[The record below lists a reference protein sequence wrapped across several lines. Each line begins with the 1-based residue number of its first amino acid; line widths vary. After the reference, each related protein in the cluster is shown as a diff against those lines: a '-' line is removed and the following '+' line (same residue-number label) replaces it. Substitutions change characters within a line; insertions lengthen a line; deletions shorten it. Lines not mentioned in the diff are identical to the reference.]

1 MTAAL
6 AARLRPVLAAGV
18 PRALGGGWCPVLA
31 EGVIAGLAGRL
42 RAGRTEEVIPGLA
55 RRPRPALAAG
65 LILLAS
71 LSRAAALPSAADA
84 ARPDTAA
91 VDSLN
96 PVPFPEVEVTATRA
110 RSPLQEVPFSVD
122 RLGAGSL
129 RGEPGVSLDE
139 ALRELP
145 GVAVSDRGN
154 LSQGDRVSI
163 RGIGSRAS
171 FGVRGIR
178 VLVDGVPLT
187 MPDGQSQLNN
197 LDLHAVGD
205 VEVLR
210 GPSSWLYGNAAGG
223 VIHFRTRRPAAA
235 AGIEPAV
242 IVGSDGMR
250 QVRASADLVRSGHA
264 LLLSAG
270 QLEREGYRDHAA
282 GLTRRFNLVGR
293 HPVTGSVAVTSVFN
307 FVDAPYLLNP
317 SSLSREAADS
327 DPREAR
333 FFVRSQGA
341 SKRLRQGQGGLTLT
355 APFRG
360 GSRLQLTLYGLARS
374 LDNPIPGRVIEL
386 DRRGGGVRSTFTR
399 PLRLAGR
406 EARLTA
412 GIDLEGQWDE
422 RAEFANEGLPEERID
437 AIPAS
442 EVLDAVVYGERSL
455 LQEEQVTGLGP
466 FAAFGLKLTPRWTL
480 SAGGRYDRYRFEARD
495 RHLTDG
501 SDDSGE
507 RAMARF
513 SPALGIAFSPGGQ
526 ITAFANYATAF
537 QTPTTVELS
546 NRPGGAGGFNPDL
559 DPELLRSLEAGL
571 RGRWTRRGL
580 EYSLALFRF
589 TLDGMLIPYQLAG
602 SDETF
607 YRNAGRTGNRGL
619 ETRLAWRPRP
629 PWRLSL
635 SYSFGDFTFEEFAV
649 ERDGER
655 LQLAGNEVPGAPRR
669 QLWSQ
674 LEYRIAAFTG
684 RLELRRVGEY
694 FANDFNGPPPG
705 VDKPRDDYV
714 NRAFTTV
721 GARLA
726 LRSGMAP
733 PPGAVR
739 RRRQSPRRRLQRLGG
754 AQRLQGPLLR
764 AGPRA
769 LRSRRG
775 LCAAGLSFG
784 ALRRMGPA
792 RPGGHPGSLL
802 ANGACAHAGLS
813 PLLD

>member
-1 MTAAL
+1 MIAAL
-6 AARLRPVLAAGV
+6 AGRLRPVLAAGV
-18 PRALGGGWCPVLA
+18 TRTLAGGWRPVSA
-31 EGVIAGLAGRL
+31 EGVIPGLAGRL
-42 RAGRTEEVIPGLA
+42 QPL
-55 RRPRPALAAG
+55 PAAG
-65 LILLAS
+65 LFLLFS
-71 LSRAAALPSAADA
+71 LSGAAAVSSAADEA
-84 ARPDTAA
+84 LPDTTA
-91 VDSLN
+91 VDSA
-96 PVPFPEVEVTATRA
+96 PVPFPEVEVTATRVP
-110 RSPLQEVPFSVD
+110 SPLQEVPFSVD
-122 RLGAGSL
+122 RLGAGSF

-178 VLVDGVPLT
+178 VLVDDVPLT

-223 VIHFRTRRPAAA
+223 VIHFRTRSPAAA
-235 AGIEPAV
+235 AAVEPEV

-264 LLLSAG
+264 LFLSAG

-282 GLTRRFNLVGR
+282 GLSRRFHLAGT
-293 HPVTGSVAVTSVFN
+293 HPVTGSVSVTSVFN

-327 DPREAR
+327 DPRSAR

-355 APFRG
+355 APFGG
-360 GSRLQLTLYGLARS
+360 GSHLQVTLYGLARS
-374 LDNPIPGRVIEL
+374 LDNPIPGRIIEL

-399 PLRLAGR
+399 PLRPAGR

-422 RAEFANEGLPEERID
+422 RAEFGNEGLPEERID
-437 AIPAS
+437 ALPAS
-442 EVLDAVVYGERSL
+442 EVLDAVEYGERSL

-466 FAAFGLKLTPRWTL
+466 FAAFDLKLTPRWTL
-480 SAGGRYDRYRFEARD
+480 SAGGRFDRYRFEARD
-495 RHLTDG
+495 RRLADG
-501 SDDSGE
+501 DDSGE
-507 RAMARF
+507 RAMSRF
-513 SPALGIAFSPGGQ
+513 SPAIGAAFAPGGQ
-526 ITAFANYATAF
+526 FTAFANYATAF

-546 NRPGGAGGFNPDL
+546 NRPGGAGGFNLDL

-571 RGRWTRRGL
+571 RGAWTRRGL

-589 TLDGMLIPYQLAG
+589 TLDDMLIPYQLAG
-602 SDETF
+602 SDEIY

-619 ETRLAWRPRP
+619 ETRISWGPRP
-629 PWRLSL
+629 PWRISL

-649 ERDGER
+649 ERDGEPV
-655 LQLAGNEVPGAPRR
+655 QLAGNQVPGTPRH

-674 LEYRIAAFTG
+674 LEYRIAGLTG

-705 VDKPRDDYV
+705 VDKPQDDYV
-714 NRAFTTV
+714 NRAFTTA

-726 LRSGMAP
+726 LRSGWPLPMELFAGADNLLDAAYNGSVVPNAFGDRFFEPAP
-733 PPGAVR
+733 G
-739 RRRQSPRRRLQRLGG
+739 
-754 AQRLQGPLLR
+754 
-764 AGPRA
+764 
-769 LRSRRG
+769 RS
-775 LCAAGLSFG
+775 
-784 ALRRMGPA
+784 
-792 RPGGHPGSLL
+792 
-802 ANGACAHAGLS
+802 AHAGVSL
-813 PLLD
+813 LLD

>member
-1 MTAAL
+1 MIAAL
-6 AARLRPVLAAGV
+6 PGRLRPVLAAGLT
-18 PRALGGGWCPVLA
+18 RTLAGGWRPVS
-31 EGVIAGLAGRL
+31 EKSVIPGLAGRL
-42 RAGRTEEVIPGLA
+42 QPL
-55 RRPRPALAAG
+55 LAAG
-65 LILLAS
+65 LFLLFS
-71 LSRAAALPSAADA
+71 LSGAAAGPSAGGE

-91 VDSLN
+91 VDSPT
-96 PVPFPEVEVTATRA
+96 PVEFPEVEVTATRVP
-110 RSPLQEVPFSVD
+110 SPLQEVPFSVD
-122 RLGAGSL
+122 RLGAGSF
-129 RGEPGVSLDE
+129 RGESGVSLDE

-178 VLVDGVPLT
+178 VLVDDVPLT

-223 VIHFRTRRPAAA
+223 VIHFRTRPPAAA
-235 AGIEPAV
+235 AGVEPAV
-242 IVGSDGMR
+242 IVGSGGMR

-264 LLLSAG
+264 LVLSAG

-282 GLTRRFNLVGR
+282 GLTRRFNLAGR
-293 HPVTGSVAVTSVFN
+293 HPVTGSLAVTSVFN

-327 DPREAR
+327 DPRGAR

-355 APFRG
+355 APLRG
-360 GSRLQLTLYGLARS
+360 GSLQVTLYGLARS
-374 LDNPIPGRVIEL
+374 LENPIPGRIIEL

-406 EARLTA
+406 EGRLTA
-412 GIDLEGQWDE
+412 GVDLEGQRDE

-442 EVLDAVVYGERSL
+442 EVLDAVLYGERSL

-466 FAAFGLKLTPRWTL
+466 FAAFDLKLTPRWTL

-501 SDDSGE
+501 SDDSGA

-513 SPALGIAFSPGGQ
+513 SPAMGIAFSPRKQ
-526 ITAFANYATAF
+526 VTAFANYATAF

-571 RGRWTRRGL
+571 RGAWTRRGL

-589 TLDGMLIPYQLAG
+589 TLDDMLIPYQLAG
-602 SDETF
+602 SDEIF

-619 ETRLAWRPRP
+619 ETRLSWRPRP

-635 SYSFGDFTFEEFAV
+635 SYSLGDFTFEEFAV
-649 ERDGER
+649 ERDGE
-655 LQLAGNEVPGAPRR
+655 LVQLAGNQVPGTPRG

-674 LEYRIAAFTG
+674 LEYRLAAFTG
-684 RLELRRVGEY
+684 GLELRRVGEY

-705 VDKPRDDYV
+705 VDKPRGDYV

-726 LRSGMAP
+726 LRPGWPRPLELFAGIDNLLGAAYSGSVVPNAFGDRFFEPAP
-733 PPGAVR
+733 G
-739 RRRQSPRRRLQRLGG
+739 
-754 AQRLQGPLLR
+754 
-764 AGPRA
+764 
-769 LRSRRG
+769 RS
-775 LCAAGLSFG
+775 
-784 ALRRMGPA
+784 
-792 RPGGHPGSLL
+792 
-802 ANGACAHAGLS
+802 AHAGLS
-813 PLLD
+813 LLLD

>member
-1 MTAAL
+1 MIAAL
-6 AARLRPVLAAGV
+6 PGRLRP
-18 PRALGGGWCPVLA
+18 
-31 EGVIAGLAGRL
+31 I
-42 RAGRTEEVIPGLA
+42 
-55 RRPRPALAAG
+55 LAAG
-65 LILLAS
+65 LFLFPS
-71 LSRAAALPSAADA
+71 LSEAAALSSAAGQA
-84 ARPDTAA
+84 PSDTVA
-91 VDSLN
+91 VDSAA
-96 PVPFPEVEVTATRA
+96 PAEFPEVEVTATRVP
-110 RSPLQEVPFSVD
+110 SPLQEIPFSVD
-122 RLGAGSL
+122 RLGAGSF
-129 RGEPGVSLDE
+129 RGESGVSLDE

-145 GVAVSDRGN
+145 GVSVSDRGN

-178 VLVDGVPLT
+178 VLVDDVPLT

-223 VIHFRTRRPAAA
+223 VIHFRTRPPAAT

-242 IVGSDGMR
+242 IAGSGGMR
-250 QVRASADLVRSGHA
+250 QVRASADLLRSGHA
-264 LLLSAG
+264 LFLSAG
-270 QLEREGYRDHAA
+270 QLERKGYRDHAA
-282 GLTRRFNLVGR
+282 GLSRRFILAGT
-293 HPVTGSVAVTSVFN
+293 HPVTGSVSVTSVFN

-317 SSLSREAADS
+317 SSLSSEAADS
-327 DPREAR
+327 DPRSAR

-341 SKRLRQGQGGLTLT
+341 SKRVRQGQGGLTLT
-355 APFRG
+355 ADLRG
-360 GSRLQLTLYGLARS
+360 GSLLRLTLYGLARS
-374 LDNPIPGRVIEL
+374 LDNPIPGRIIEL
-386 DRRGGGVRSTFTR
+386 DRRGGGVRTTFTR
-399 PLRLAGR
+399 PLRPAGR
-406 EARLTA
+406 EARLTV
-412 GIDLEGQWDE
+412 GVDLEGQRDE
-422 RAEFANEGLPEERID
+422 RAEFANEGLPEERVD
-437 AIPAS
+437 ALPAS
-442 EVLDAVVYGERSL
+442 EVLDAVAYGERSL

-466 FAAFGLKLTPRWTL
+466 FAAFDLKLTPRVTL

-513 SPALGIAFSPGGQ
+513 SPAVGVAFAPREQ
-526 ITAFANYATAF
+526 FTAFANYATAF

-571 RGRWTRRGL
+571 RGGWTRRGL

-589 TLDGMLIPYQLAG
+589 TLDDMLIPYQLAG
-602 SDETF
+602 SDEIY

-619 ETRLAWRPRP
+619 ETRISWEPRP

-635 SYSFGDFTFEEFAV
+635 SYSLGDFTFDEFVV
-649 ERDGER
+649 ERDGEFV
-655 LQLAGNEVPGAPRR
+655 QLAGNQVPGTPRH

-721 GARLA
+721 DARLA
-726 LRSGMAP
+726 LRSGWPRPMELSAGIDNLLDAAYSGSVVPNAFGDRFFEPAP
-733 PPGAVR
+733 GRTAY
-739 RRRQSPRRRLQRLGG
+739 
-754 AQRLQGPLLR
+754 
-764 AGPRA
+764 
-769 LRSRRG
+769 
-775 LCAAGLSFG
+775 AGLSFF
-784 ALRRMGPA
+784 
-792 RPGGHPGSLL
+792 
-802 ANGACAHAGLS
+802 
-813 PLLD
+813 LD

>member
-1 MTAAL
+1 MTAGLIRTLGGGRRPVSAKSVIPGL
-6 AARLRPVLAAGV
+6 AGRLRPVLAAG
-18 PRALGGGWCPVLA
+18 LF
-31 EGVIAGLAGRL
+31 
-42 RAGRTEEVIPGLA
+42 
-55 RRPRPALAAG
+55 
-65 LILLAS
+65 LLFS
-71 LSRAAALPSAADA
+71 LSGAAALPSAGGE

-91 VDSLN
+91 VDSPA
-96 PVPFPEVEVTATRA
+96 PVEFPEVEVTATRVP
-110 RSPLQEVPFSVD
+110 SPLQEVPFSVD
-122 RLGAGSL
+122 RLGAGSF
-129 RGEPGVSLDE
+129 RGESGVSLDE

-145 GVAVSDRGN
+145 GVAVNDRGN

-178 VLVDGVPLT
+178 VLVDDVPLT

-223 VIHFRTRRPAAA
+223 VIHFRTRPPAAA

-242 IVGSDGMR
+242 IVGSGGMR

-264 LLLSAG
+264 LVLSAG

-282 GLTRRFNLVGR
+282 GLTRRFNLAGR
-293 HPVTGSVAVTSVFN
+293 HPVTGSAAVTSVFN

-327 DPREAR
+327 DPRGAR

-355 APFRG
+355 APLRG
-360 GSRLQLTLYGLARS
+360 GSHLQVTLYGLARS
-374 LDNPIPGRVIEL
+374 LENPIPGRLIEL
-386 DRRGGGVRSTFTR
+386 DRRGGGLRSTFTR

-412 GIDLEGQWDE
+412 GVDLEGQWDE

-437 AIPAS
+437 ALPAS
-442 EVLDAVVYGERSL
+442 EVLDAVLYGERSL

-466 FAAFGLKLTPRWTL
+466 FAAIDLKLTPRWTL
-480 SAGGRYDRYRFEARD
+480 SAGGRFDRYRFEARD

-501 SDDSGE
+501 SDDSGA
-507 RAMARF
+507 RAMARL
-513 SPALGIAFSPGGQ
+513 SPALGVAFSPRKQ
-526 ITAFANYATAF
+526 VAAFANYATAF

-571 RGRWTRRGL
+571 RGASTRRGL

-589 TLDGMLIPYQLAG
+589 TLDDMLIPYQLAG
-602 SDETF
+602 SDEVF

-619 ETRLAWRPRP
+619 ETRLSWRPRP

-635 SYSFGDFTFEEFAV
+635 SYSLGDFTFEEFAV
-649 ERDGER
+649 ERDGESV
-655 LQLAGNEVPGAPRR
+655 QLAGNQVPGTPRH

-674 LEYRIAAFTG
+674 LEYRLAAFTG

-726 LRSGMAP
+726 LRSGWPRPLELFAGADNLLDAAYSGSVVPNAFGDRFFEPAP
-733 PPGAVR
+733 G
-739 RRRQSPRRRLQRLGG
+739 
-754 AQRLQGPLLR
+754 
-764 AGPRA
+764 
-769 LRSRRG
+769 RS
-775 LCAAGLSFG
+775 
-784 ALRRMGPA
+784 
-792 RPGGHPGSLL
+792 
-802 ANGACAHAGLS
+802 AHAGLS
-813 PLLD
+813 LLLN

>member
-6 AARLRPVLAAGV
+6 AGRLRQVLAA
-18 PRALGGGWCPVLA
+18 RLTRTFGGGWRPVSVK
-31 EGVIAGLAGRL
+31 GVIPGVAGRL
-42 RAGRTEEVIPGLA
+42 QPL
-55 RRPRPALAAG
+55 LAAG
-65 LILLAS
+65 LLLLFS
-71 LSRAAALPSAADA
+71 LSPAAAVPSAGGES
-84 ARPDTAA
+84 RPDTTA
-91 VDSLN
+91 VDTLVS
-96 PVPFPEVEVTATRA
+96 VQFPEVEVTATRVP
-110 RSPLQEVPFSVD
+110 SPLQEVPFSVD
-122 RLGAGSL
+122 RLGAGSF

-223 VIHFRTRRPAAA
+223 VIHFRTRPPATS

-242 IVGSDGMR
+242 IVGSGGMR
-250 QVRASADLVRSGHA
+250 QVRASADLVGSGHA

-282 GLTRRFNLVGR
+282 GLTRRFNLAGA
-293 HPVTGSVAVTSVFN
+293 HPVTGSIAVTSVFN

-327 DPREAR
+327 DPRGAR

-355 APFRG
+355 APFQG
-360 GSRLQLTLYGLARS
+360 GSRLQVTLYGLARS
-374 LDNPIPGRVIEL
+374 LDNPIPGRIIEL

-437 AIPAS
+437 ATPAS

-466 FAAFGLKLTPRWTL
+466 FAAFDLKLTPRWTL
-480 SAGGRYDRYRFEARD
+480 SAGGRFDRYRFEARD

-501 SDDSGE
+501 SDDSGA
-507 RAMARF
+507 RAMSRF
-513 SPALGIAFSPGGQ
+513 SPAIGIAFSPGKRV
-526 ITAFANYATAF
+526 TAFANYATAF

-571 RGRWTRRGL
+571 RGAWTRRGL

-602 SDETF
+602 SDEIF

-619 ETRLAWRPRP
+619 ESRLSWRPRP

-635 SYSFGDFTFEEFAV
+635 SYSFGDFTFKDFEV
-649 ERDGER
+649 ERDGEQV
-655 LQLAGNEVPGAPRR
+655 QLAGNQVPGTPRR

-674 LEYRIAAFTG
+674 LEYRLAAFTG

-705 VDKPRDDYV
+705 SRQAAGRLRQPRLHHRR
-714 NRAFTTV
+714 RAP
-721 GARLA
+721 GAA
-726 LRSGMAP
+726 VGMAP

-754 AQRLQGPLLR
+754 SQRLRRPLLR

-769 LRSRRG
+769 FGSRRA
-775 LCAAGLSFG
+775 LAAPRLKLTRPRSCAGG
-784 ALRRMGPA
+784 RRRTP
-792 RPGGHPGSLL
+792 P
-802 ANGACAHAGLS
+802 
-813 PLLD
+813 

>member
-1 MTAAL
+1 MTKAL
-6 AARLRPVLAAGV
+6 AGRLRPVLAAG
-18 PRALGGGWCPVLA
+18 LF
-31 EGVIAGLAGRL
+31 
-42 RAGRTEEVIPGLA
+42 
-55 RRPRPALAAG
+55 
-65 LILLAS
+65 LLPS
-71 LSRAAALPSAADA
+71 LSEAAAVPSAAGA
-84 ARPDTAA
+84 APSDTTA
-91 VDSLN
+91 VDSET
-96 PVPFPEVEVTATRA
+96 PVQLPAVEVTATRVP
-110 RSPLQEVPFSVD
+110 SPLQEVPFSVD
-122 RLGAGSL
+122 RLGAGSF

-139 ALRELP
+139 ALRQLP

-178 VLVDGVPLT
+178 VLLDDVPLT

-197 LDLHAVGD
+197 LDLHAIGEA
-205 VEVLR
+205 EVLR

-223 VIHFRTRRPAAA
+223 VIHFRTRPAAA
-235 AGIEPAV
+235 AAGFEPGV

-250 QVRASADLVRSGHA
+250 QVRASADFSPSGHA

-270 QLEREGYRDHAA
+270 QLEREGYRDHAS
-282 GLTRRFNLVGR
+282 GLWRRFNFAGT

-327 DPREAR
+327 DPRSAR

-355 APFRG
+355 AARG
-360 GSRLQLTLYGLARS
+360 RSHLQLTLYGLARS
-374 LDNPIPGRVIEL
+374 LDNPIPGRIIEL
-386 DRRGGGVRSTFTR
+386 DRRGGGVRSTLTR

-412 GIDLEGQWDE
+412 GVDIEGQWDE

-437 AIPAS
+437 ALPAS

-455 LQEEQVTGLGP
+455 LQDEQVTGLGP
-466 FAAFGLKLTPRWTL
+466 FAAFDLKLSPRLTL
-480 SAGGRYDRYRFEARD
+480 SAGGRFDRYRFEAGD
-495 RHLTDG
+495 RHLADG

-507 RAMARF
+507 RTMSRF
-513 SPALGIAFSPGGQ
+513 SPAIGVAFSPREQ
-526 ITAFANYATAF
+526 VTAFANYATAF
-537 QTPTTVELS
+537 QTPTTVELN

-571 RGRWTRRGL
+571 RGAWTRPSL

-589 TLDGMLIPYQLAG
+589 TLDDMLIPYQLAG
-602 SDETF
+602 SDEIF

-619 ETRLAWRPRP
+619 ETRFSWTPRPR
-629 PWRLSL
+629 WRLSL

-649 ERDGER
+649 ERDGKPV
-655 LQLAGNEVPGAPRR
+655 QLAGNQVPGAPRH

-674 LEYRIAAFTG
+674 LEYRLSAFTG
-684 RLELRRVGEY
+684 GLELRRVGEY

-705 VDKPRDDYV
+705 VDKPRGDYV
-714 NRAFTTV
+714 NLAFTT
-721 GARLA
+721 LD
-726 LRSGMAP
+726 LRF
-733 PPGAVR
+733 
-739 RRRQSPRRRLQRLGG
+739 
-754 AQRLQGPLLR
+754 
-764 AGPRA
+764 A
-769 LRSRRG
+769 LRSRWPRPLELFAG
-775 LCAAGLSFG
+775 AGNLLDAAYSGSVVPNAFGDRFFEPAPGRSADAGLS
-784 ALRRMGPA
+784 
-792 RPGGHPGSLL
+792 LL
-802 ANGACAHAGLS
+802 F
-813 PLLD
+813 D

>member
-1 MTAAL
+1 MIAAL
-6 AARLRPVLAAGV
+6 AGRLRPVLAAG
-18 PRALGGGWCPVLA
+18 LFLLFSLS
-31 EGVIAGLAGRL
+31 E
-42 RAGRTEEVIPGLA
+42 
-55 RRPRPALAAG
+55 AAG
-65 LILLAS
+65 L
-71 LSRAAALPSAADA
+71 LPVSGETP
-84 ARPDTAA
+84 PDTAA
-91 VDSLN
+91 VDSAATVL
-96 PVPFPEVEVTATRA
+96 FPEVEVTATRVP
-110 RSPLQEVPFSVD
+110 SPLQEVPFSVD
-122 RLGAGSL
+122 RLEAGSF
-129 RGEPGVSLDE
+129 RGESGVSLDE

-154 LSQGDRVSI
+154 LSQGDRLSI

-178 VLVDGVPLT
+178 VLVDDVPLT

-223 VIHFRTRRPAAA
+223 VIHFRTRPPAAA

-242 IVGSDGMR
+242 IVGSGGMR
-250 QVRASADLVRSGHA
+250 HVRASADLVRSGHA
-264 LLLSAG
+264 FLFSAG

-282 GLTRRFNLVGR
+282 ALTRRFNLVGA
-293 HPVTGSVAVTSVFN
+293 HQVTGSAAVTSVFN

-327 DPREAR
+327 DPRGAR

-341 SKRLRQGQGGLTLT
+341 SKRLRQGQGGMTLT
-355 APFRG
+355 APLRG
-360 GSRLQLTLYGLARS
+360 GSHLQLTLYGLARS

-399 PLRLAGR
+399 PLRPAGR

-412 GIDLEGQWDE
+412 GVDLEGQWDE
-422 RAEFANEGLPEERID
+422 RAEFQNEGLPEEGID
-437 AIPAS
+437 ALPAS

-466 FAAFGLKLTPRWTL
+466 FAAFDLKLNPRWTL
-480 SAGGRYDRYRFEARD
+480 SAGGRFDRYRFEARD
-495 RHLTDG
+495 RHLADG
-501 SDDSGE
+501 DDSGA
-507 RAMARF
+507 RAMGRF
-513 SPALGIAFSPGGQ
+513 SPAIGIAFSPGGQ
-526 ITAFANYATAF
+526 FTAFANYATAF

-571 RGRWTRRGL
+571 RGRWRSQAL

-589 TLDGMLIPYQLAG
+589 TLDDMLIPYQLAG
-602 SDETF
+602 SDEIY
-607 YRNAGRTGNRGL
+607 YRNAGRAGNRGL
-619 ETRLAWRPRP
+619 ETRLSWRPRT

-655 LQLAGNEVPGAPRR
+655 LQLAGNQVPGTPRH

-674 LEYRIAAFTG
+674 LEYRLAALTG
-684 RLELRRVGEY
+684 GLELRRVGEY

-705 VDKPRDDYV
+705 VDKPRGDYV

-721 GARLA
+721 GVRLA
-726 LRSGMAP
+726 LRSGWPRPLELFSGADNLLDASYSGSVVPNAFGDRFFEPAP
-733 PPGAVR
+733 G
-739 RRRQSPRRRLQRLGG
+739 
-754 AQRLQGPLLR
+754 
-764 AGPRA
+764 
-769 LRSRRG
+769 RS
-775 LCAAGLSFG
+775 
-784 ALRRMGPA
+784 
-792 RPGGHPGSLL
+792 
-802 ANGACAHAGLS
+802 AHAGLS
-813 PLLD
+813 LLLD

>member
-1 MTAAL
+1 MTAS
-6 AARLRPVLAAGV
+6 
-18 PRALGGGWCPVLA
+18 
-31 EGVIAGLAGRL
+31 LAGRL
-42 RAGRTEEVIPGLA
+42 RPL
-55 RRPRPALAAG
+55 PAAG
-65 LILLAS
+65 LFLLFS
-71 LSRAAALPSAADA
+71 LYGAAAVSSAADEA
-84 ARPDTAA
+84 LPDTTA
-91 VDSLN
+91 VDSLT
-96 PVPFPEVEVTATRA
+96 PVLFPEVEVTATRVP
-110 RSPLQEVPFSVD
+110 SPLQEVPFSVD
-122 RLGAGSL
+122 RLGAGSF

-154 LSQGDRVSI
+154 QSQGDRVSI

-178 VLVDGVPLT
+178 VLVDDVPLT

-223 VIHFRTRRPAAA
+223 VIHFRTRPPAAA
-235 AGIEPAV
+235 AAVESEV
-242 IVGSDGMR
+242 IVGSGGMR

-264 LLLSAG
+264 LFLSAG

-282 GLTRRFNLVGR
+282 GLSRRFNFAGT
-293 HPVTGSVAVTSVFN
+293 HPVTGSVSVTSVFN

-327 DPREAR
+327 DPRSAR

-360 GSRLQLTLYGLARS
+360 GSHLQVTLYGLARS
-374 LDNPIPGRVIEL
+374 LDNPIPGRIIEL

-399 PLRLAGR
+399 PLRPAGR

-422 RAEFANEGLPEERID
+422 RAEFGNEGLPEERID
-437 AIPAS
+437 NLPAS

-466 FAAFGLKLTPRWTL
+466 FAAFHLKLTPRWTL
-480 SAGGRYDRYRFEARD
+480 SAGGRFDRYRFEARD
-495 RHLTDG
+495 RRLADG
-501 SDDSGE
+501 DDSGE

-513 SPALGIAFSPGGQ
+513 SPAIGAAFAPREQ
-526 ITAFANYATAF
+526 FTAFANYATAF

-571 RGRWTRRGL
+571 RGGWTRRGL

-589 TLDGMLIPYQLAG
+589 TLDDMLIPYQLAG
-602 SDETF
+602 SDEIY

-619 ETRLAWRPRP
+619 ETRISWGPRP

-649 ERDGER
+649 ERDGEQ
-655 LQLAGNEVPGAPRR
+655 LQLAGNQVPGTPRH
-669 QLWSQ
+669 QFWSQ
-674 LEYRIAAFTG
+674 LEYRIAGLTG
-684 RLELRRVGEY
+684 RLELLRVGEY

-714 NRAFTTV
+714 NRAFTTA

-726 LRSGMAP
+726 LRSGWPVPMELFAGIDNLLDAAYNGSVVPNAFGDRFFEPAP
-733 PPGAVR
+733 G
-739 RRRQSPRRRLQRLGG
+739 
-754 AQRLQGPLLR
+754 
-764 AGPRA
+764 
-769 LRSRRG
+769 RS
-775 LCAAGLSFG
+775 
-784 ALRRMGPA
+784 
-792 RPGGHPGSLL
+792 
-802 ANGACAHAGLS
+802 AHAGLS
-813 PLLD
+813 LFLD